1 MPTVRLLRIAS
12 TARLVSIAALASACA
27 VTHETTAARVQL
39 DEGVAKAQAS
49 ALEAAVAG
57 ASAGDGVSVADA
69 IARIGDT
76 ASALVP
82 QTKRG
87 AGHRPSSGSTT
98 CACDAS
104 AKRCSF
110 AGCTIRGA
118 VVRGALSW
126 GGGRIVCSDL
136 EVDVAEGTSPVGT
149 AHATLAC
156 DLTFDASHVA
166 GTVRT
171 TGSATVAG
179 ATYAWDAT
187 LTANHVTIAAGS
199 FTGGSLDAQAS
210 VSVTDGADATKDYA
224 ATAEVALP

>member
-12 TARLVSIAALASACA
+12 LARITSFAALASACA

-39 DEGVAKAQAS
+39 DEGVAKTQAS

-57 ASAGDGVSVADA
+57 ASTGDGVAVADA
-69 IARIGDT
+69 IARIANT

-82 QTKRG
+82 QAKGG
-87 AGHRPSSGSTT
+87 AGHRPLSGTTT

-118 VVRGALSW
+118 VVRGALAW
-126 GGGRIVCSDL
+126 ADGRILCSDL
-136 EVDVAEGTSPVGT
+136 EVDVAEGASPLGT

-156 DLTFDASHVA
+156 ELTFDASHVA

-171 TGSATVAG
+171 IGSAAVSGT
-179 ATYAWDAT
+179 TYAWDAT
-187 LTANHVTIAAGS
+187 ITANDVTIAAGR

-210 VSVTDGADATKDYA
+210 VSVTGVTAATKDYA